1 MAKTPKQ
8 GNRDDSDANPGRTG
22 PTGGTDEITRLGNT
36 PGGGSS
42 GAAECGGRGG
52 ITGAAGGYLSGGPDT
67 DAAGSPIGGQ
77 GGETTE
83 TDALPSELAEPS
95 NKSRV
100 IGGSVA
106 HPYGE
111 DPTGGRGGRQP

>member
-1 MAKTPKQ
+1 MAKTSKQ
-8 GNRDDSDANPGRTG
+8 GNGDDSDANPGRTG

-36 PGGGSS
+36 PGGVSS

-52 ITGAAGGYLSGGPDT
+52 ITGMAGGYLSGGPDA
-67 DAAGSPIGGQ
+67 DAGGGQ

-83 TDALPSELAEPS
+83 TDALPSERAEPS
-95 NKSRV
+95 TKSRV

-111 DPTGGRGGRQP
+111 DPTGGRGGGQP